1 MQKENLCSITRY
13 GGYGDTYVDT
23 FTIED
28 GKIYKQ
34 FSCHGYWNSTYH
46 DPKEISFEE
55 FESIIR
61 KKQKDIMANAVKEIE
76 DFEKALNKAKKGG
89 IG

>member
-1 MQKENLCSITRY
+1 MQEKLCSISKY
-13 GGYGDTYVDT
+13 VGWGDTHSYV
-23 FTIED
+23 FTIEN

-34 FSCHGYWNSTYH
+34 FSCHGYWKSNYQ
-46 DPKEISFEE
+46 DPEEISFEE
-55 FESIIR
+55 FENIIR
-61 KKQKDIMANAVKEIE
+61 KKQKDIMADAVKEIE